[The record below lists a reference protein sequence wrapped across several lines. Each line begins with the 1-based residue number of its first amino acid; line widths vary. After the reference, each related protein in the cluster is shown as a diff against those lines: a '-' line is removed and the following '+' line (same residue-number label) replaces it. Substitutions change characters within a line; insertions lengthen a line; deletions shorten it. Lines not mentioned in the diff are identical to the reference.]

1 MLTYEQIIK
10 KTITLEEASALFK
23 PSFRSRNT
31 LVFTN
36 GCFDLLHRGH
46 LTFLRDSAGRGDVL
60 IVAVNSDESVRIL
73 KGEGRPLHT
82 EADRAFALANLR
94 SVDAVFVFPGA
105 RLPEEIRALKP
116 DIYTKAGD
124 YTLDSIDL
132 SEKAALLECGADIQ
146 FLPFVQGHSTTSLI
160 SSLTTTWARC
170 PTRSSVCRKV

>member
-1 MLTYEQIIK
+1 MSTDDPSARVLSFPELLTFR
-10 KTITLEEASALFK
+10 EAAARDGKRVVL
-23 PSFRSRNT
+23 
-31 LVFTN
+31 TN

-46 LTFLRDSAGRGDVL
+46 LTFLRDSACLGDVL
-60 IVAVNSDESVRIL
+60 VVAVNSDESVRIL
-73 KGEGRPLHT
+73 KGEGRPLHN

-132 SEKAALLECGADIQ
+132 SEKAALLECGVEIQ

-160 SSLTTTWARC
+160 E
-170 PTRSSVCRKV
+170 RSQS